1 MYVLSCDTSPVRMDK
16 HPDIY
21 THPFPNRHLKW
32 DHKLNLIGE
41 KVVDPMIHC
50 CEKCCLP
57 ILSYG
62 RMIPCKHVFCF
73 DCAKATDK
81 SCLRCGDSVQRIEQS
96 PLGGI
101 FLCTHGGSK
110 HSPGGC
116 RRTYLSQ
123 RDLQAHI
130 NHRHNRH
137 QTAASSSSSGSSQSA
152 APPPSSSSNDQASRH
167 ERPIGEDPRTARY
180 AAQPEP
186 YSTPVSQPPHLH
198 DRMPYETESGPDI
211 PDSPTAHG
219 EYGMERVQVRK
230 SNLITVPLQEEKT
243 YTGHEPGPPPP
254 QQGHQGHQ
262 LPPPAVTYPGQQP
275 MPQHQVPPPPPPQS
289 PLYPVQGVPPPM
301 VHPPPAPMPYSGVAV
316 RPVMTVTPT
325 VHQAPLPTPP
335 TVPYSAVHVPA
346 PAIPP
351 SVTLPGPLP
360 MYSTASQ
367 PHYTPS
373 TQVQS
378 PSFQSPGAAPTSVQS
393 WAPGVS
399 MPPQSMGA
407 MPPILPGLS
416 PQPAG
421 VRPDLGP
428 PPPRGPLP
436 DAVRYRPPY
445 YQHQ

>member
-1 MYVLSCDTSPVRMDK
+1 MEK
-16 HPDIY
+16 HSDIY

-41 KVVDPMIHC
+41 KVVDPTIHC
-50 CEKCCLP
+50 CEKCGLP

-110 HSPGGC
+110 HSPSGC

-137 QTAASSSSSGSSQSA
+137 PSSGQSA
-152 APPPSSSSNDQASRH
+152 AQPPSSDQPGRH

-180 AAQPEP
+180 TTGPEA
-186 YSTPVSQPPHLH
+186 YSGPVTQQHLH
-198 DRMPYETESGPDI
+198 DRMPYEAESTDI

-230 SNLITVPLQEEKT
+230 SNLITVPIQEEKT
-243 YTGHEPGPPPP
+243 YSGHEQGPPPP
-254 QQGHQGHQ
+254 QPTHQGHQ
-262 LPPPAVTYPGQQP
+262 LPPPAVTYQGQQP
-275 MPQHQVPPPPPPQS
+275 IPQHQVPPPPPPQS
-289 PLYPVQGVPPPM
+289 PIYPVQGVPPPM
-301 VHPPPAPMPYSGVAV
+301 VHPPAPMQYSGVAV
-316 RPVMTVTPT
+316 RPIMTATPV
-325 VHQAPLPTPP
+325 VHQAPPP
-335 TVPYSAVHVPA
+335 AQQAVPYSAVHVPT
-346 PAIPP
+346 IPP
-351 SVTLPGPLP
+351 TVSIPGPVP

-373 TQVQS
+373 TPEPS
-378 PSFQSPGAAPTSVQS
+378 PSFQSPSAPPPTSVPG

-399 MPPQSMGA
+399 MAPQSMGP
-407 MPPILPGLS
+407 MQPIIPGLA

-421 VRPDLGP
+421 VRPDIGP
-428 PPPRGPLP
+428 PPPHGPIP
-436 DAVRYRPPY
+436 DPVRYRPPY